1 MKKICFLILIVCLL
15 ATKAFAEEFLPEYS
29 GAKPVVHIQLQEDNL
44 VKNLDKNSQNPYKKK
59 SLIEDEALVLVDKQT
74 ITKPKTD
81 LVYDFDNLEKIII
94 PIKIS
99 KQITS
104 DNVQTGEII
113 TFKTVKDIKVN
124 PKITIPT
131 GTNVVASASYVSP
144 RQIKGEGGIL
154 LVENFKIDG
163 FPDLQPQG
171 KIHVYGKNIAMLI
184 TGTAK
189 VVNMFTFVGG
199 YPLYMIKGQN
209 AKIGTEQVFEIYLN
223 KQN

>member
-29 GAKPVVHIQLQEDNL
+29 GAKPEVYTRLQEDTL
-44 VKNLDKNSQNPYKKK
+44 IGNLDKNSENPYKKK
-59 SLIEDEALVLVDKQT
+59 SLIEDEALVLVDKQN
-74 ITKPKTD
+74 IIKPRTN

-104 DNVQTGEII
+104 DNVQTGETI

-124 PKITIPT
+124 SKIIIPA
-131 GTNVVASASYVSP
+131 GTNVVASASYVSTK
-144 RQIKGEGGIL
+144 QIKGEGGIL

-171 KIHVYGKNIAMLI
+171 KIHVYGKNMAMLI
-184 TGTAK
+184 TGAAK

-199 YPLYMIKGQN
+199 YPLYMIKGQD
-209 AKIGTEQVFEIYLN
+209 AKIRAGQVFEIYLN
-223 KQN
+223 KKG